1 MACAR
6 SRGSSR
12 SGRGARFFFS
22 SRRRHTRFDC
32 DWSSDVCSSDLAN
45 LVSCALPTGA
55 CRHSRRD
62 SNGHHHHHRDCDNCR
77 SDRGR
82 RTGHVYFPRRCAG
95 ERFPDPR
102 GRDSGGAAPADGRFS
117 TRSGRT
123 PIEGR
128 VRMRRVLLLV
138 LSFVY
143 LLNVVFFVTGCKKAA
158 QTKITIGS
166 KFFTEQVVLAEL
178 LAQHIEA
185 RTGIPVIRKT
195 NLGGTLLVHKAL
207 LSGDLDVYVEY
218 TGTALTAVLNE
229 APQGT
234 SAEVYNRV
242 KKLYSERFH
251 LEVTEPLGFENTFAM
266 VIRGDDAKN
275 LHIQKISDIAPL
287 APKWRAGVGY
297 EFLERPDG
305 FRGWSDSYNLHFAE
319 SPKVMDLGL
328 IYRALVD
335 HQVDIVAG
343 NSTDGLIDSLG
354 LVALAD
360 DRHYFPPYDAVPIV
374 RQSTLAQF
382 PQLRAALADLSGKL
396 SAADIR
402 RLNYAVDAQHHDAA
416 AVVRAFCQ
424 SRGF

>member
-1 MACAR
+1 V
-6 SRGSSR
+6 
-12 SGRGARFFFS
+12 RGASLRYL
-22 SRRRHTRFDC
+22 C
-32 DWSSDVCSSDLAN
+32 LLYVLN
-45 LVSCALPTGA
+45 LIYFVS
-55 CRHSRRD
+55 
-62 SNGHHHHHRDCDNCR
+62 
-77 SDRGR
+77 
-82 RTGHVYFPRRCAG
+82 
-95 ERFPDPR
+95 
-102 GRDSGGAAPADGRFS
+102 
-117 TRSGRT
+117 
-123 PIEGR
+123 
-128 VRMRRVLLLV
+128 
-138 LSFVY
+138 
-143 LLNVVFFVTGCKKAA
+143 GCH
-158 QTKITIGS
+158 QPPQSKITIGS

-207 LSGDLDVYVEY
+207 LAGELDLYVEY

-229 APQGT
+229 NPQGDST
-234 SAEVYNRV
+234 AVYRRV
-242 KKLYSERFH
+242 KHLYSDRFH

-266 VIRGDDAKN
+266 VIRGDDAQKFH
-275 LHIQKISDIAPL
+275 LQKISDIVPI

-305 FRGWSDSYNLHFAE
+305 FPGLTQNYGLHFAA

-360 DRHYFPPYDAVPIV
+360 DCHYFPPYDAVPIV
-374 RQSTLAQF
+374 RQSTLEKF
-382 PQLRAALADLSGKL
+382 PQLRATLADLAGKL

-402 RLNYAVDAQHHDAA
+402 RLNYAVDAQHQDAA
-416 AVVRAFCQ
+416 VVVRAFRQ
-424 SRGF
+424 SRGL